1 MGLYETNSFHRLYLS
16 LLREILPTIASL
28 ILSTLLKINYGLDKG
43 LKQVDYKV
51 TKYQEWDSIKQIH
64 SKPSP
69 LIPKRVFSNHN
80 VAQTINPPKEK
91 L

>member
-1 MGLYETNSFHRLYLS
+1 MGLHGTSSFHRIYPS
-16 LLREILPTIASL
+16 FLRDILPTLASL
-28 ILSTLLKINYGLDKG
+28 ILSTLLKINYGLEKG
-43 LKQVDYKV
+43 WKQVDYKV

-64 SKPSP
+64 SKPWP

-80 VAQTINPPKEK
+80 VAQTINPPKKK